1 MTDEIDR
8 EARRRE
14 LREILRRIRA
24 EFEGR
29 YQAEIDG
36 LLGLSRED
44 IDAISPDTT
53 DLEVYSQLL
62 EIVKDASRR
71 NLAQAE
77 LKRRIEELGETAVRI
92 ATKVSGLAKLLA

>member
-1 MTDEIDR
+1 MTNGIDR
-8 EARRRE
+8 EARERE

-29 YQAEIDG
+29 YQPEIDG
-36 LLGLSRED
+36 LLGLSRAE

-62 EIVKDASRR
+62 EVVKDASRR

-77 LKRRIEELGETAVRI
+77 LKGRIEELGDTAVRI
-92 ATKVSGLAKLLA
+92 ATKVAGLAKLFV